1 MRRPHPEA
9 LENFERAYIPE
20 SKVRYALRN
29 PDKSRLFAALG
40 FSEEAGNWEELRDR
54 VAESL
59 PFHPAEFSH
68 RDRYGITYRVDMPI
82 AGRESKVAPVRTKWI
97 YRHGQNFPR
106 MTTIYVKTT
115 EWKRWESEGRV

>member
-1 MRRPHPEA
+1 MPNPEA

-20 SKVRYALRN
+20 SKIRYALRDSN
-29 PDKSRLFAALG
+29 KSRLFAALG
-40 FSEEAGNWEELRDR
+40 FSEEAGNWEELREQ

-59 PFHPAEFSH
+59 PFYPAEFSH
-68 RDRYGITYRVDMPI
+68 RDRYGITYQVDMTI
-82 AGRESKVAPVRTKWI
+82 VSKESKVSPVRTKWI
-97 YRHGQNFPR
+97 YRHGQDFPR